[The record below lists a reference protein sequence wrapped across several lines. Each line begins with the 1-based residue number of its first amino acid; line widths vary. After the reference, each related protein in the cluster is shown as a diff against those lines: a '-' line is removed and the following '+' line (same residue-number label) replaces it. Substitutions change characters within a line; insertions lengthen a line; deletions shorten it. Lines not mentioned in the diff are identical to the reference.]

1 METKKTAVIYARQ
14 SFGSEVQSISI
25 DNQIENCKRCAE
37 KNGYQVVGIFSD
49 KNTSSELYP
58 YTADG
63 VEASKIDKGFQRW
76 LSQQITANRKEYKE
90 NLGKCFDFIQSN
102 KVNVFICDEMTR
114 LYREA
119 DNSYLGGFIN
129 SFFIENGV
137 ELVEAKNSKSVDLNN
152 DFERLVAM
160 IKSQIEYTS
169 LKHKRIN
176 SMASVSKRI
185 NSFKVVSNAFGVIAS
200 NGIISFDADKAK
212 LIKYIYDEIC
222 SGATYPAILNTMNK
236 DYIHLAKG
244 KQFYT
249 TNLTSIL
256 NNMVYCGYAK
266 NKSGEIQRAINIPE
280 PIISFAQFQQV
291 QKIIN
296 TKKAS
301 FQKYNLSGQKK
312 RHFLPFSGYLYCEC
326 GRRLTVQ
333 FDNGIVYK
341 CINADG
347 HNQRIRLNAENQGQD
362 FLTSI
367 QSLFIINAIQ
377 SRKNLEANK
386 TINNKIDEIKA
397 QIASREKS
405 YKAKFRMIADDADFE
420 LLKDDIEA
428 IKKELAEL
436 KKDLLMME
444 SQRDVSL
451 DAISAKI
458 ETDFAMLMNGEK
470 LAENDYQRLLADT
483 INNIIVEDDS
493 IKINLKDGNCF
504 TLPRI
509 IVDGR
514 GKKILPYS
522 DIYSTT
528 DDAENI
534 DSAKMHHLI
543 CFYCGE
549 HIDGLQGAETLVK
562 TDDYS
567 ILLYR

>member
-1 METKKTAVIYARQ
+1 
-14 SFGSEVQSISI
+14 
-25 DNQIENCKRCAE
+25 
-37 KNGYQVVGIFSD
+37 
-49 KNTSSELYP
+49 
-58 YTADG
+58 
-63 VEASKIDKGFQRW
+63 
-76 LSQQITANRKEYKE
+76 
-90 NLGKCFDFIQSN
+90 
-102 KVNVFICDEMTR
+102 
-114 LYREA
+114 
-119 DNSYLGGFIN
+119 
-129 SFFIENGV
+129 
-137 ELVEAKNSKSVDLNN
+137 
-152 DFERLVAM
+152 M

-176 SMASVSKRI
+176 SMASVAKRI
-185 NSFKVVSNAFGVIAS
+185 NSFKVVSNAFGVITS
-200 NGIISFDADKAK
+200 NGVISFDADKAK

-222 SGATYPAILNTMNK
+222 SGATYPAILSTMNK

-256 NNMVYCGYAK
+256 NNMVYCGYAE
-266 NKSGEIQRAINIPE
+266 NKSGEVQRAINIPE

-341 CINADG
+341 CINADN

-362 FLTSI
+362 FLASI

-483 INNIIVEDDS
+483 INNIIVEDDF

-509 IVDGR
+509 TVDGR

-534 DSAKMHHLI
+534 DSAKMHHHI

-549 HIDGLQGAETLVK
+549 HKDGLQGAKTLVK

-567 ILLYR
+567 ILLYQ